1 MNAPSF
7 RYPLHLARRFC
18 ESIAVRDL
26 SEVDV
31 NWARMQLDESEF
43 SLWISMPP
51 LDRVHSHGVARRL
64 TKQHP
69 QVERYEIAAAFL
81 HDVGKTRSS
90 LNLGERVLATII
102 GSRTERFKEYLDHE
116 RIGFRMCRER
126 GIDPRVCDLIVGIGT
141 VDAVARLKAADD
153 L

>member
-1 MNAPSF
+1 MKVPPL
-7 RYPLHLARRFC
+7 RYPFHLARRFS

-26 SEVDV
+26 SETEV

-43 SLWISMPP
+43 SLWISMPL

-64 TKQHP
+64 TERHP
-69 QVERYEIAAAFL
+69 RVERYEVAAAFL
-81 HDVGKTRSS
+81 HDVGKAHSS

-102 GSRTERFKEYLDHE
+102 GPRTERFKEYHDHE
-116 RIGFRMCRER
+116 QIGSRMCRER
-126 GIDPRVCDLIVGIGT
+126 GIDPRVCDLIVGKGT